1 MDNKHEWLNFDVN
14 VKLELFNEYGE
25 LKEEQFVHNTVT
37 TAGKE
42 AIADQL
48 EDSPAI
54 DVPSHMAIGTG
65 TGGTNTLNS
74 ELDRNALTSKSAT
87 GAVVTMVGDW
97 AAGDGTGALTEAG
110 VFNNSS
116 GGVMYLYTTFT
127 VINKGA
133 SDTLKITWTL
143 TVT

>member
-48 EDSPAI
+48 KDSPSI
-54 DVPSHMAIGTG
+54 NVPSHMAIGTG
-65 TGGTNTLNS
+65 TGGTTTLNS
-74 ELDRNALTSKSAT
+74 ELDRNALTSKSVT

-110 VFNNSS
+110 VLNNSS
-116 GGVMYLYTTFT
+116 GGAMYLYTTFT